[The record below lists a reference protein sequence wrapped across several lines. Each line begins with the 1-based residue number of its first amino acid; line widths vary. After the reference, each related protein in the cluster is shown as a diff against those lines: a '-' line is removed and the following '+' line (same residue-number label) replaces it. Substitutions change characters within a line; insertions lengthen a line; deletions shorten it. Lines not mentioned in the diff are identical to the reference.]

1 MDEFP
6 ANSQTRNAPKRDAG
20 EKDIQRVVSGE
31 VTQRKQPLGK
41 RFKEAFIGDDSGS
54 VWGYVFLDVM
64 IPAAKDMVSD
74 AVSTGVERMLFGEHR
89 SPSSRAR
96 RSSIPG
102 YTPYNRFSQPG
113 TRPDPR
119 VDYSRRARATH
130 DFNEI
135 IIDSRVEA
143 EQVIDNLYHI
153 IEKYEVATV
162 ADLYELVGIRA
173 AFTDDKWGWT
183 DIRGATVSRVRHGFL
198 LDLPRPEPLD

>member
-6 ANSQTRNAPKRDAG
+6 ANSHKLERAKKTEAG
-20 EKDIQRVVSGE
+20 EKELKKVVSGT
-31 VTQRKQPLGK
+31 VTQRKQPLSK

-89 SPSSRAR
+89 SPTSRAR
-96 RSSIPG
+96 RSGIPG
-102 YTPYNRFSQPG
+102 HTPYNRFSTAP
-113 TRPDPR
+113 RPDPR
-119 VDYSRRARATH
+119 EAYSRRARATH

-135 IIDSRVEA
+135 IIDSRAEA
-143 EQVIDNLYHI
+143 EQVIDNLYHV
-153 IEKYEVATV
+153 IETYEVATV

-173 AFTDDKWGWT
+173 NFTDDKWGWT
-183 DIRGATVSRVRHGFL
+183 DIRGAGVSRVRNGFL
-198 LDLPRPEPLD
+198 LDLPKPEPID